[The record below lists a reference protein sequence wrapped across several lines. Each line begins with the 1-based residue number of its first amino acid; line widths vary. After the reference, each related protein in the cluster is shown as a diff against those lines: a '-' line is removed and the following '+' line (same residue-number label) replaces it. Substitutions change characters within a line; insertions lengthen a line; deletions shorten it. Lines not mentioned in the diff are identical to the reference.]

1 MENVNENV
9 VNNQN
14 SDAKNNVNINSFKD
28 FIFKNASTI
37 AIVLSIIS
45 ILFSTFALIRVNKH
59 PKRDFRMERPYNTQS
74 EMPNNYFNNDYSGQ
88 SNNFNAPNNNFSGQN
103 NNFNGPNGNFG
114 DKDKSF
120 SGPNN
125 NQFYSQRPP
134 MHNGKNFNNKRPRN
148 YQYDYKNY
156 PNNNQNSSSHN
167 NSPNP
172 STSDNGPKVAPEV
185 SPSK

>member
-45 ILFSTFALIRVNKH
+45 ILFSTFALIRVNNH

-74 EMPNNYFNNDYSGQ
+74 EMPNNYFNNDYRGP

-114 DKDKSF
+114 SKDKSF

-134 MHNGKNFNNKRPRN
+134 MHNNNKFNKKRTQKSQNGR
-148 YQYDYKNY
+148 
-156 PNNNQNSSSHN
+156 NNQPNSD
-167 NSPNP
+167 PN
-172 STSDNGPKVAPEV
+172 TSNNGPKVAPEV

>member
-103 NNFNGPNGNFG
+103 NNFNGPNGNFD

-134 MHNGKNFNNKRPRN
+134 MHNGKNFNNKQPQKPQNGRN
-148 YQYDYKNY
+148 NK
-156 PNNNQNSSSHN
+156 PNID
-167 NSPNP
+167 PN
-172 STSDNGPKVAPEV
+172 TSNNGPKVAPEV